1 LFIFFDELFND
12 GTSARHELFKLKRLV
27 LCGFAL
33 LTNLVTASLLLT
45 DHLVVGRLL
54 SLVLGT

>member
-1 LFIFFDELFND
+1 
-12 GTSARHELFKLKRLV
+12 LKRLV
-27 LCGFAL
+27 LCGFSL
-33 LTNLVTASLLLT
+33 LPNLVTASLLLT

>member
-1 LFIFFDELFND
+1 LFIFFDKLFND
-12 GTSARHELFKLKRLV
+12 GTSARHELLKLKRLV
-27 LCGFAL
+27 LSGFSL
-33 LTNLVTASLLLT
+33 LPNLVTASLLLT